1 MKNLKDLLFF
11 LVVAAVGC
19 WLCVGIGRLRDIMD
33 GELNND
39 TTSIRVDSVHDTVFI
54 EKWDTV
60 PREVERT
67 VVQYVRIPV
76 YLPSD
81 SVSVQDS
88 VITLPVVQKTFSD
101 DSTYTA
107 YVSGMEYENLPKL
120 DSIMVR
126 QRVITNNIRE
136 VVTLSKRKRWVFG
149 VQAGAGLGITT
160 LKPDIYIGIGCQYGF

>member
-76 YLPSD
+76 YLPFD

-88 VITLPVVQKTFSD
+88 VITLPVVQKTYSD

-107 YVSGMEYENLPKL
+107 YVSGTEYDVWPKL
-120 DSIMVR
+120 DSIAVR
-126 QRVITNNIRE
+126 QQVITNNIRE
-136 VVTLSKRKRWVFG
+136 VVTLSKRKRWAFG
-149 VQAGAGLGITT
+149 IQAGAGFGLIQRQ
-160 LKPDIYIGIGCQYGF
+160 PDIFLGFGVQYGF